1 MYDLADGYDEWLSRL
16 DRLNA
21 ELDNMPA
28 PMAAVMQPSTQGRPY
43 VRPANDRARLATSIR
58 TASRRFA
65 HRSHRH
71 QRGEE

>member
-16 DRLNA
+16 DALNA
-21 ELDNMPA
+21 EQPEPA
-28 PMAAVMQPSTQGRPY
+28 PQTVNRGRPY
-43 VRPANDRARLATSIR
+43 VRPADHAARLQVTVHQIAAAPR
-58 TASRRFA
+58 YA

>member
-16 DRLNA
+16 DALNDA
-21 ELDNMPA
+21 QPEPA
-28 PMAAVMQPSTQGRPY
+28 PQTVNRGRPY

>member
-28 PMAAVMQPSTQGRPY
+28 PMAAVMQPSQGRPY

-58 TASRRFA
+58 TASRRFP

-71 QRGEE
+71 QKGEE